1 MTLLESSTHDQT
13 SRAGLEGKNESYAS
27 GVSWA
32 AVIAGA
38 FVAAA
43 LSLILFAL
51 CGGIGFS
58 AISPWA
64 NAGVSASTVSV
75 GAIIC
80 LIIVQLL
87 ASSMGGYLAGR
98 LRTKWVNIHTHEVY
112 FRDTA
117 HGFLVWAVSLVITV
131 AFLPM
136 ALTSVVGGASRV
148 NAGGTA
154 GAYGS
159 QPSSSL
165 DPNAYFID
173 LLLRPGSSNLG
184 SPNSDQSDGAVHHE
198 FGIIFANALRHGNI
212 PPVDQ
217 TYVAQVVAAKTGI
230 AEPDADKRVS
240 EVFAQAQQAADNA
253 RKAIAHMLYWTFLA
267 LLMGAFSASFAATI
281 GGKQRDSVV
290 VV

>member
-1 MTLLESSTHDQT
+1 MASLELSTDGPTRQT
-13 SRAGLEGKNESYAS
+13 DPEGKNESYSS

-51 CGGIGFS
+51 CAGIGFS
-58 AISPWA
+58 VISPWA
-64 NAGVSASTVSV
+64 NAGASAATV
-75 GAIIC
+75 GASAILC

-98 LRTKWVNIHTHEVY
+98 LRTKWVNVHTHEVY

-117 HGFLVWAVSLVITV
+117 HGFLVWAVSLVITA

-136 ALTSVVGGASRV
+136 VLTPMVGASRV

-154 GAYGS
+154 GAYGP
-159 QPSSSL
+159 QSSGFL
-165 DPNAYFID
+165 DPNAYFVD
-173 LLLRPGSSNLG
+173 MLLRPVTVSPASS
-184 SPNSDQSDGAVHHE
+184 NSDQSDGAVHRE
-198 FGIIFANALRHGNI
+198 FGLIVANGLRQGGI
-212 PPVDQ
+212 PPSDQ
-217 TYVAQVVAAKTGI
+217 TYIAQVVAVKTGI
-230 AEPDADKRVS
+230 SQGDADKRVS
-240 EVFAQAQQAADNA
+240 DVFAQAQQAADSA
-253 RKAIAHMLYWTFLA
+253 RKAVAHMLYWTFLA
-267 LLMGAFSASFAATI
+267 LLIGAFSASFAATI
-281 GGKQRDSVV
+281 GGRQRDGVV